1 MSSQPLL
8 GAERLRKSES
18 SQSWEQNVLVLT
30 LRCRPCWRRRMYE
43 NVFWLGTPV
52 LLGVLLGLVLPAP
65 QSLPEPFNRI
75 SSVIGW
81 VYFCA
86 WSISFYPQAFLNY
99 RRKSVAGLSLDFQ
112 LFNML
117 GFSCYA
123 VYNAALYWSPL
134 VRREYACLNGG
145 MMPAVHANDVFFAL
159 HAAVVTAIT
168 LVQCMLYDRGGQK
181 VSWLAGLG
189 TGGAVATIAAYLS
202 AVVGAAAQS
211 GGGGGPAPPLG
222 AALGRAVPCGNILS
236 WLSFLYFL
244 SYIKLAVSLV
254 KYIPQV
260 HLNYKRQSTEGWNI
274 HNILLDFGGGMLS
287 LAQQV
292 LDSVVN
298 DCWSAITGN
307 PVKFGLGFASMFF
320 DVIFMAQHWCLYP
333 AGGLQDCKAW
343 AAAGKEGDGA
353 GPVGAAE
360 AGAVHALHDSAGS
373 SPRSS
378 KPAAAPL
385 QAGSGSGGSGSGSE
399 IGPQQDEGA
408 DLEAGGSGSGGVVL
422 AADHTP
428 LLR

>member
-8 GAERLRKSES
+8 GSGERLRKSES
-18 SQSWEQNVLVLT
+18 SQSWEQNVTVLT
-30 LRCRPCWRRRMYE
+30 LRCRPCWRRRVYE

-52 LLGVLLGLVLPAP
+52 LLGVLLGLLLPAP
-65 QSLPEPFNRI
+65 ESLPEPFNRI

-81 VYFCA
+81 IYFCA

-112 LFNML
+112 LLNML

-123 VYNAALYWSPL
+123 VYNAALHWSPL

-168 LVQCMLYDRGGQK
+168 LMQCMLYDRGGQK

-189 TGGAVATIAAYLS
+189 TGGAVATIAAYLA
-202 AVVGAAAQS
+202 AVIGAAAQGG
-211 GGGGGPAPPLG
+211 GGGGGPSPPG
-222 AALGRAVPCGNILS
+222 GMGRAVPCGNILS

-244 SYIKLAVSLV
+244 SYIKLGVSLV

-260 HLNYKRQSTEGWNI
+260 HLNYSRKSTEGWNI
-274 HNILLDFGGGMLS
+274 HNIMLDFGGGMLS
-287 LAQQV
+287 LAQQIM
-292 LDSVVN
+292 DSVVN

-320 DVIFMAQHWCLYP
+320 DIIFMAQHWCLYP

-343 AAAGKEGDGA
+343 AAAGKEGEEG
-353 GPVGAAE
+353 GGSE
-360 AGAVHALHDSAGS
+360 APGLHDSAGS

-378 KPAAAPL
+378 KRAAVEQL
-385 QAGSGSGGSGSGSE
+385 QAGGPGSGSSE
-399 IGPQQDEGA
+399 IGPEGEGGA
-408 DLEAGGSGSGGVVL
+408 DLEAGGSGSGSVIV